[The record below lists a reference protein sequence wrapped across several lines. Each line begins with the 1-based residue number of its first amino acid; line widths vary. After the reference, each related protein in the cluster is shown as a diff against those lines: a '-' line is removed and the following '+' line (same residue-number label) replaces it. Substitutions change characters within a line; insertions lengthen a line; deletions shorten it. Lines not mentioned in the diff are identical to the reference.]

1 MTPKAILDRP
11 NIYIA
16 EDGDFINIELPN
28 LSINIKKK

>member
-16 EDGDFINIELPN
+16 EDGDFINIELP
-28 LSINIKKK
+28 IKKR